1 MMRLPGTY
9 KTVTYEVERASLD
22 QRSYIMGLI
31 GITVVEWT
39 RVESATVQDLF
50 IVTVPQDQIFVLTDQ
65 LDMWHLTYRLVENK
79 DWTTEI

>member
-1 MMRLPGTY
+1 MR
-9 KTVTYEVERASLD
+9 VTYEVEGASLD
-22 QRSYIMGLI
+22 QRSYIMGII
-31 GITVVEWT
+31 GITTVEWT

-65 LDMWHLTYRLVENK
+65 LDMWHLTYRLVEGK